1 MATRSFIIVANP
13 KGDYTGIY
21 CHWDGYPSGVGRTL
35 SEHYTQPSKVRD
47 LIRLGSLSSLGER
60 VAPLVSEGPCAH
72 SFDNKEP
79 GTTVAFFRDRGDEP
93 WDQVKPITC
102 DTLAE
107 LLQEADDSWC
117 EYVYLYWNKHWSFND
132 LGAAI
137 DRKPFLQ
144 LTPETIKAYQLGEAA

>member
-1 MATRSFIIVANP
+1 MATRSFIIIANP
-13 KGDYTGIY
+13 KGDFTGIY
-21 CHWDGYPSGVGRTL
+21 CHWDGYPSGVGRVL
-35 SEHYTQPSKVRD
+35 CEHYTKPSQVRE

-60 VAPLVSEGPCAH
+60 VSPIDPSKH

-93 WDQVKPITC
+93 WDQVKPATA

-107 LLQEADDSWC
+107 LLQVADDCWC
-117 EYVYLYWNKHWSFND
+117 QYVYLYWNKHWSFNE

-137 DRKPFLQ
+137 DRKAFHQ
-144 LTPETIKAYQLGEAA
+144 LTPETIEAYQEGVEV